1 MEAAGQRIP
10 RDFCPLYFFFTPQS
24 RYDRSSLLK
33 IVPFLLH
40 NLEQWAWMHGR
51 WAVAAPDVLVI
62 GFPSNPD

>member
-1 MEAAGQRIP
+1 MEAAGQQVP
-10 RDFCPLYFFFTPQS
+10 TDFCPLPFFFTTQ
-24 RYDRSSLLK
+24 YDSSSLLK

-51 WAVAAPDVLVI
+51 WAVAAPDDMSVI